1 MAGYNEDTYRRTQ
14 MASPTSLQ
22 SIYLGSILSL
32 VLSRTPHCARVITPT
47 CKMHYMPRSHACSSC
62 NSKPKC
68 TPDIALNQTCMV
80 NSYLTTI
87 CIETS
92 ALTASS
98 TICSHCYK
106 LFSNVVL
113 QLKHSKVVFEQ
124 AKPTSSMS
132 SMYTSME
139 SVVSELSSHENSIT
153 SRCGM
158 ITVIGV
164 GKGGGGGQGGHCLT
178 FHNLFWFF
186 LRHNN
191 KYYDNSEHGKY
202 VPSFARCMH
211 TCYSLTVLHLPP
223 PPPPPPP
230 PASELLPTPMILC
243 HGGSLELVKILNNFR
258 SRGMQ

>member
-1 MAGYNEDTYRRTQ
+1 MQNALYAPQ
-14 MASPTSLQ
+14 PCMLILQ
-22 SIYLGSILSL
+22 QQ
-32 VLSRTPHCARVITPT
+32 T
-47 CKMHYMPRSHACSSC
+47 KMHTRHCPE
-62 NSKPKC
+62 
-68 TPDIALNQTCMV
+68 PDLV

-98 TICSHCYK
+98 TICNHCYK

-164 GKGGGGGQGGHCLT
+164 GKGGQGGHCPLT

-230 PASELLPTPMILC
+230 PLPNSFL
-243 HGGSLELVKILNNFR
+243 HL
-258 SRGMQ
+258 